1 MFPFPNML
9 PSLIPTIDEIIQ
21 SSQKNLGKSSVGR
34 SMTLPFLDLSPKPA
48 QTLMNLVRKI
58 KESQQNGGKASS
70 GRSMWN
76 IVRNA
81 IGNGL
86 LKLQASKVSSD
97 WPDGRPD
104 VHTVQARPTSTQTA
118 QLNNRLNNLQHTLG
132 KNSGLPI
139 PNTQNAHQTS
149 KLNRLKHKPQRKTK

>member
-1 MFPFPNML
+1 ML
-9 PSLIPTIDEIIQ
+9 PSIIPTIDENIQ
-21 SSQKNLGKSSVGR
+21 LSLKNVGKSSAGR
-34 SMTLPFLDLSPKPA
+34 AMTLPFLDLSPKPA
-48 QTLMNLVRKI
+48 LTLMNLVRKI
-58 KESQQNGGKASS
+58 KESQQNGGKASA
-70 GRSMWN
+70 GRSLWN
-76 IVRNA
+76 TVRNA

-97 WPDGRPD
+97 WPDGRPN

-118 QLNNRLNNLQHTLG
+118 YLNNRLHRLQHDLG

-149 KLNRLKHKPQRKTK
+149 KLNRLKHKHQRKTK